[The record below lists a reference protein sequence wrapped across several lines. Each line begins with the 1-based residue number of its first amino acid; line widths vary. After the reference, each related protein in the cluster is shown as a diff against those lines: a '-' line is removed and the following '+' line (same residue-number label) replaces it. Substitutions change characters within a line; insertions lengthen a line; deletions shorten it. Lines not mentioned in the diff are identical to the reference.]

1 MFATLTDNGRFMVGM
16 TYWRKGGEEP
26 PRRVDEICGE
36 GVARWICRGSGFCR
50 GFCLSKGSF
59 SRRKKFLRFKIRFK
73 IRLV

>member
-1 MFATLTDNGRFMVGM
+1 MVGM
-16 TYWRKGGEEP
+16 IYWRKGGEGP

-59 SRRKKFLRFKIRFK
+59 SPSQKFLRFKIRFK
-73 IRLV
+73 IRLL

>member
-1 MFATLTDNGRFMVGM
+1 MVGM

-50 GFCLSKGSF
+50 GFCLSKVSF
-59 SRRKKFLRFKIRFK
+59 PRHKNCLRFKIRFK

>member
-1 MFATLTDNGRFMVGM
+1 MFATLTDNGRYMVGM

-50 GFCLSKGSF
+50 GFCLSKESF
-59 SRRKKFLRFKIRFK
+59 SRRKSFLRFKIRFK
-73 IRLV
+73 IRLL